1 MLFYTELS
9 DIVCI
14 VESMAM
20 AEASSTCVIDPSA
33 RADTVMSPQHYSDNL
48 LGWDDA
54 TVRQELD
61 VVFVTYAF
69 QTRHLLQQAG
79 PSWRAKPCAETI

>member
-48 LGWDDA
+48 LG
-54 TVRQELD
+54 
-61 VVFVTYAF
+61 
-69 QTRHLLQQAG
+69 
-79 PSWRAKPCAETI
+79 